1 MGFNFVTAVTSTL
14 VRGLEKSVDVGT
26 AVVKKADSFLDN
38 PLGKKI
44 MSSAGASFF
53 GDATGEQQQQG
64 RRQFASLDYEPGQTQ
79 AVGQMTPLENARFLR
94 AVEGL
99 TSRPINTDV
108 KLQRI
113 LDDNTVR
120 QTTRRRAAAS
130 PGSTSVKGRTLAPK
144 AMSTTAT
151 TTRTV

>member
-1 MGFNFVTAVTSTL
+1 MGFNFVTAITSALVT
-14 VRGLEKSVDVGT
+14 GLEKSVDVGT

-53 GDATGEQQQQG
+53 GDATGEQQQA
-64 RRQFASLDYEPGQTQ
+64 RRQFPTLDYEPGQTQ
-79 AVGQMTPLENARFLR
+79 AVGQMTPLQNARFLR
-94 AVEGL
+94 AVENIR
-99 TSRPINTDV
+99 SRPINTDV

-113 LDDNTVR
+113 LDNNTV
-120 QTTRRRAAAS
+120 QPTARRMAAAS

-144 AMSTTAT
+144 AISTTAT
-151 TTRTV
+151 TTRKV